1 MAQLAPI
8 SVQPPVCFQ
17 AAWPAP
23 LDPAQIS
30 LCYKIAAFVWDLI
43 SIILFPIGLYR
54 LQYAEIQQMIFQVA
68 LPGELNPPAL
78 LQILREELIQQ
89 LGAER
94 ITLET
99 PDQVQLDGIF
109 CPGLL
114 STKTILFAPGNAMQ
128 YETSGPFIDFLKH
141 TGANVMMVNPR
152 GVGESHGSP
161 TPEGLALDIYTAYEY
176 LINEKGLDPDD
187 ILLYG
192 YSMGGCYG
200 NRGAALVQE
209 KYPDKA
215 LPSLIDRSFSNLA
228 IEVYFTA
235 LNYVPPILA
244 AIAYWAII
252 FFSCQMDSKAA
263 SDRLRGNRVIIYHP
277 LDQVIPF
284 EASFYQAVCCTS
296 PTSNVHICELISTE
310 EEQRAGRDA
319 IHHSRRFC
327 EEERLIILRNLHR
340 LLCIPFPEDLEKEC
354 QIHFKTT
361 FIEQPRIQV

>member
-1 MAQLAPI
+1 
-8 SVQPPVCFQ
+8 
-17 AAWPAP
+17 
-23 LDPAQIS
+23 
-30 LCYKIAAFVWDLI
+30 
-43 SIILFPIGLYR
+43 
-54 LQYAEIQQMIFQVA
+54 
-68 LPGELNPPAL
+68 
-78 LQILREELIQQ
+78 
-89 LGAER
+89 
-94 ITLET
+94 
-99 PDQVQLDGIF
+99 
-109 CPGLL
+109 
-114 STKTILFAPGNAMQ
+114 
-128 YETSGPFIDFLKH
+128 
-141 TGANVMMVNPR
+141 
-152 GVGESHGSP
+152 VGESQGSP

-277 LDQVIPF
+277 LDQIIPF
-284 EASFYQAVCCTS
+284 EASFFRTVRRSLGENTLAIQLCVS
-296 PTSNVHICELISTE
+296 EDE
-310 EEQRAGRDA
+310 ERAGRDA
-319 IHHSRRFC
+319 IPHSRQFFQS
-327 EEERLIILRNLHR
+327 EKLVILMQLHR
-340 LLCIPFPEDLEKEC
+340 LLKIPFPEDLEKKC
-354 QIHFKTT
+354 KTIMT
-361 FIEQPRIQV
+361 SL